1 MTSIFLKNVCTF
13 HQRAFHSQLQMLIW
27 PIASCCPC
35 QCFLFHQLYSTHFVV
50 CWVLHVT
57 IVSTIVSLLVE
68 VDDILTCVMICSQV
82 RPAWVI
88 LNEVVHIMWEKAHS
102 IQFQWNSLSL
112 ECPIQLK
119 DKQVQYKRHPQLNT
133 ILRPWSEPPFTAA
146 LVGQRIANGS
156 SSFLK
161 YDLVIWNW
169 KWSFKYGHFF
179 PKVLTILNH
188 TFDFCVK
195 IIDDRY

>member
-13 HQRAFHSQLQMLIW
+13 HRRAFYSQLQMLIW

-57 IVSTIVSLLVE
+57 IVSAIIGWSWWYSNLCNDLFAGQASMSDPERCGSYHVK
-68 VDDILTCVMICSQV
+68 
-82 RPAWVI
+82 
-88 LNEVVHIMWEKAHS
+88 KAHS
-102 IQFQWNSLSL
+102 IQFKWISISLK
-112 ECPIQLK
+112 CPIQLK
-119 DKQVQYKRHPQLNT
+119 DRQAEVKRHPQLNT

-146 LVGQRIANGS
+146 FVGQRIANGS

-161 YDLVIWNW
+161 YNQSLSKRDVI
-169 KWSFKYGHFF
+169 H
-179 PKVLTILNH
+179 I
-188 TFDFCVK
+188 FDTLG
-195 IIDDRY
+195 